1 MIYCGMESLLV
12 VDVSLILEVS
22 APLLMVED
30 ESVLIAER
38 SDWFIMDESAEVPV
52 DDWEV
57 SHDVMPMPVT
67 STAKRMILF
76 IKYVFI

>member
-1 MIYCGMESLLV
+1 MIYWGMESLFV

-30 ESVLIAER
+30 ESVLMAER
-38 SDWFIMDESAEVPV
+38 SDWFIIDESAEVPV

-57 SHDVMPMPVT
+57 SHDVKPMPAA
-67 STAKRMILF
+67 STANRMILF
-76 IKYVFI
+76 ITYFFV